1 MIEEINNKKKVALSA
16 RAIDK
21 MKIGDVIKSDI
32 GEYTGL
38 RVVFGKTGLKSFV
51 YQNRLSMERFTTRIW

>member
-1 MIEEINNKKKVALSA
+1 MSEEINNKKKVALSA

-21 MKIGDVIKSDI
+21 MKFGDADKSDI

-38 RVVFGKTGLKSFV
+38 RVVDDQDRS
-51 YQNRLSMERFTTRIW
+51 NTTKH